1 MEASLYRQNLNHNV
15 SLIGMKIWVL
25 RMRMALWQI
34 KKKRSVSLVDEGE
47 VDILEEVKKAWEMG
61 KMLGFSVDID
71 AIWAL
76 AKIEEI
82 KQERKTMLK
91 EGIKEE
97 RRENPS
103 SKRHAKLGVF
113 SALMWGAYGVDLLFL
128 LFGGVLFFT

>member
-1 MEASLYRQNLNHNV
+1 
-15 SLIGMKIWVL
+15 
-25 RMRMALWQI
+25 MALWQI

-97 RRENPS
+97 RRANPR
-103 SKRHAKLGVF
+103 SKRHAKFGVF
-113 SALMWGAYGVDLLFL
+113 SALKWGAYGVDLLFL